1 MNEDFQ
7 NKRQSQLVSPNAF
20 SYAPGLFFPQNQQP
34 VGPAAAPNGPEF
46 SGSTGPTSLYPS
58 LNGTTSVATPQ
69 ILPPDY
75 STSDYPK
82 GQLPHNL
89 PLLL

>member
-1 MNEDFQ
+1 MRTSKTSGSLNWCHPMH
-7 NKRQSQLVSPNAF
+7 LVMHQAS
-20 SYAPGLFFPQNQQP
+20 FFPQNQQP

-46 SGSTGPTSLYPS
+46 SGSTGTTSLYPS